1 MATKKTNLKDILK
14 IYHKNS
20 SLIES
25 ISENNR
31 NIFLKREP
39 NTSKV
44 VPILKKN
51 KIFVIGHNK
60 TATTSVITNI
70 RDFGFKI
77 GNQKKGELLLDFY
90 LKGDFEPIINLCKT
104 ADAFKDIPFSMYN
117 TYKHLDPVFPNS
129 KYILTVRDN
138 EDEWYNSVIRFHTKI
153 FNGKL
158 PNAEMLQKNIYVKR
172 GWMYE
177 VHTKMYGVNDDDL
190 YNKKKLTD
198 YYNNHNKDVIE
209 FFKDRPNDL
218 LVLNLK
224 EPNGFEKFCSF
235 LEVENTKNFKFYH
248 LLKTK

>member
-77 GNQKKGELLLDFY
+77 GLQRNGEILLDFY
-90 LKGDFEPIINLCKT
+90 LKNNFDPIIEFCKT
-104 ADAFKDIPFSMYN
+104 ADAFKDIPFSMHN
-117 TYKHLDPVFPNS
+117 TYKHLDSSFPNS
-129 KYILTVRDN
+129 KFILTVRDN
-138 EDEWYNSVIRFHTKI
+138 ENDWYDSIIRFHTKL
-153 FNGKL
+153 FNGRL
-158 PNAEMLQKNIYVKR
+158 PKAEMLKNNKYVKL

-190 YNKKKLTD
+190 YNKKKLID
-198 YYNNHNKDVIE
+198 YYNKHNEDIIE
-209 FFKDRPNDL
+209 YFKDRPNDL
-218 LVLNLK
+218 LILNVK
-224 EPNGFEKFCSF
+224 EENGFSSFCNF
-235 LEVENTKNFKFYH
+235 LGVENKGKFYH
-248 LLKTK
+248 LLRTK